1 MENYAKFDIASSR
14 ILKEIYYYTKVA
26 SLEAPMGSHPS

>member
-1 MENYAKFDIASSR
+1 MENHAKFDVVSSR

-26 SLEAPMGSHPS
+26 FLEAPMGAHPS